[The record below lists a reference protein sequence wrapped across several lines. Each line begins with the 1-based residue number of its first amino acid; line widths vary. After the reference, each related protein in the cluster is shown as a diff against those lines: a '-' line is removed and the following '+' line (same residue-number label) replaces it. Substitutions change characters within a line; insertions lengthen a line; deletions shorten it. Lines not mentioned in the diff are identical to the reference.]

1 MQSSRKN
8 INRIPEQGSIANL
21 EEMQKMYSMTNNN
34 NSASKS
40 NNSNGMTYETPS
52 TNLLSNFYSKE
63 EGNKFMKKINK
74 LNISFL
80 ILSDKYLK
88 HQNEIEKVKD
98 NLFINL
104 FKQISIYVEEIERLN
119 VKIRERE
126 GSSKVY
132 KENNIKDL
140 NKEINQNKIT
150 IKNLEQKLGEK
161 TQNEDKLKKELASY
175 KRQLTFY
182 KDKLKLELKTQK
194 ESKKKTYQNPNT
206 STYINVNTSYSNT
219 VLKTTANKKI
229 ISNSLF
235 TSPYN
240 KPKEGNKSVKK
251 VTICNTSNSPMPYR
265 KLHKKNL
272 SLNDDFTLT
281 SRSETTEKSKGK
293 TEVSHKAASSVHTT
307 GKSGNCSTSC
317 IFGNLDISQCSGGL
331 INSNSENIKKGN
343 SSLFEKKG
351 CVSFLERQAIMEQ
364 IGADVQ
370 TDCDKEIKMLIEQE
384 NEIVKLMKMMGK

>member
-8 INRIPEQGSIANL
+8 INRVPEQGSFANL
-21 EEMQKMYSMTNNN
+21 EEMQKMYSMSNNN
-34 NSASKS
+34 NSSS
-40 NNSNGMTYETPS
+40 NCNNSNNMAYETPS

-63 EGNKFMKKINK
+63 DGNKFMKKINK

-126 GSSKVY
+126 GSSKVI

-161 TQNEDKLKKELASY
+161 AQNEDKLKKELASY

-194 ESKKKTYQNPNT
+194 ESKKKAYQNQN
-206 STYINVNTSYSNT
+206 YINVNTNYSNK

-229 ISNSLF
+229 VSNSLF

-240 KPKEGNKSVKK
+240 RPKDVNKTVKK

-265 KLHKKNL
+265 KYHKKNL

-281 SRSETTEKSKGK
+281 SRSETTEKSKRK
-293 TEVSHKAASSVHTT
+293 TEVNHKPASSFHIT
-307 GKSGNCSTSC
+307 GTSGNYSNSG
-317 IFGNLDISQCSGGL
+317 ILSGLDVSQCTGGL
-331 INSNSENIKKGN
+331 INSNSEKINKGN
-343 SSLFEKKG
+343 SSLLEKKG
-351 CVSFLERQAIMEQ
+351 SVSFLERQAIMEQ
-364 IGADVQ
+364 IGADLQ

-384 NEIVKLMKMMGK
+384 NEIVKLIKIIGK

>member
-34 NSASKS
+34 TSSSNS